1 MIFPL
6 IKTAMSKHSRNKPHT
21 PSASAASLGIDST
34 IVLVGLMGVGKTT
47 VGRRLAKRLGL
58 GFVDS
63 DHEIEQ
69 AADMSVGEIFEKYG
83 EDDFRSGERRV
94 IARLLDGTPQ
104 VVATGGGAFVNE
116 ETRALI
122 KQEGISIWLD
132 ADVNILV
139 ERTSRRDTRPLL
151 KQGNPQEILS
161 KLSKERAPFYA
172 EADIKIVS
180 GSGSHDHVV
189 EAIVTALQERHE
201 KKANNG

>member
-1 MIFPL
+1 M
-6 IKTAMSKHSRNKPHT
+6 TKHSRNKSHDQ
-21 PSASAASLGIDST
+21 SLNAASLGVDST

-94 IARLLDGTPQ
+94 IARLLDGSPQ
-104 VVATGGGAFVNE
+104 IVATGGGAFVND

-122 KQEGISIWLD
+122 KREGISIWLD

-139 ERTSRRDTRPLL
+139 ERTGRRDTRPLL
-151 KQGNPQEILS
+151 KNGDPKEILTR
-161 KLSKERAPFYA
+161 LSAERAPYYA
-172 EADIKIVS
+172 QADLKVVS
-180 GSGSHDHVV
+180 GDGSHDHVV
-189 EAIVTALQERHE
+189 SAIIETLRERNE
-201 KKANNG
+201 KKIRNG